1 MHTFQTPIS
10 HIALPKQFTYPFHY
24 TPHPLCVLAAEEVQA
39 YLHTRPEWH
48 DELQHG
54 KMFGVL
60 IVQDAKGS
68 LGYLAAFSGNL
79 AGSNHHPFFV
89 PPVFDL
95 LDPNGYFKQEEARIS
110 ALNHT
115 IQQCHPTDTPLL
127 RGGRGCVKEH
137 PEYTT
142 PYCYPDDRREE
153 GSQEHTA
160 GDVPAEGQNHPHGDN
175 THVDAHEIL
184 RFALDDK
191 KEALDGKNYNIVSLK
206 EQRKQRS
213 IALQQ
218 WIFRQFRLLNA
229 RGEAKD
235 IEQIFEE
242 TTRRNPPAGTGE
254 CAAPKLLQYAYLHGL
269 QPLAM
274 AEFWWG
280 DSPKGEIRRHGHYYP
295 SCRHKCEPILH
306 HMLQG
311 LDVEPN
317 PLLVSNT
324 DATQLHTVYEDEY
337 LLVVNKPAG
346 MLSVPGKTGQASVLS
361 ILQERYPDATGP
373 LLVHRLDMDTSGL
386 LLAAKDKDI
395 HAQLQAQFE
404 SRSVKKRYVAL
415 LEGIPHNKEP
425 KGFIRLPL
433 RPDYDNRPYQLV
445 DFEYGKPAVTR
456 YEIISPALC
465 HPEPSPFCHPERSEG
480 SREHPQ
486 ESPLLRGGRG
496 CVTEPSPLC
505 HPDDRREE
513 GSREHPAVK
522 NQEYAPEILRR
533 EAPLNDKKARDN
545 NTHKERTRI
554 LYHPETGR
562 THQLRV
568 HSAHPDGM
576 GCPIVG
582 DPLYGQ
588 PADRLYL
595 HAETLEF
602 RHPVSGKMMKI
613 KAEPPF

>member
-1 MHTFQTPIS
+1 MHTFHTPIS
-10 HIALPKQFTYPFHY
+10 HIPLPEQFTYPFHY
-24 TPHPLCVLAAEEVQA
+24 TPHPLCVLATEEVQA
-39 YLHTRPEWH
+39 YLQTRPEWH
-48 DELQHG
+48 EELQHG

-60 IVQDAKGS
+60 VVQDNEGRV
-68 LGYLAAFSGNL
+68 GYLAAFSGNL

-89 PPVFDL
+89 PPVYDL
-95 LDPNGYFKQEEARIS
+95 LAPDGYFKQEEARIS

-115 IQQCHPTDTPLL
+115 IQQCHPVASPPC
-127 RGGRGCVKEH
+127 R
-137 PEYTT
+137 PE
-142 PYCYPDDRREE
+142 RSE
-153 GSQEHTA
+153 GSREHTA

-175 THVDAHEIL
+175 THMDAPEIL
-184 RFALDDK
+184 RRKAPLNDK
-191 KEALDGKNYNIVSLK
+191 DIESLK
-206 EQRKQRS
+206 EERKNRS

-229 RGEAKD
+229 RGEVKD
-235 IEQIFEE
+235 IEQIFAE
-242 TTRRNPPAGTGE
+242 TARRNPPAGTGE
-254 CAAPKLLQYAYLHGL
+254 CAAPKLLQHAYLQGL

-274 AEFWWG
+274 AEWWWG

-295 SCRHKCEPILH
+295 SCRHKCEPILR

-317 PLLVSNT
+317 PLLISNT
-324 DATQLHTVYEDEY
+324 DATQLHTVYEDEF

-404 SRSVKKRYVAL
+404 SRSVKKRYLAL
-415 LEGIPHNKEP
+415 LEGVPQGKAP
-425 KGFIRLPL
+425 KGFIRLPM

-456 YEIISPALC
+456 YE
-465 HPEPSPFCHPERSEG
+465 FCNPPSEG
-480 SREHPQ
+480 
-486 ESPLLRGGRG
+486 
-496 CVTEPSPLC
+496 
-505 HPDDRREE
+505 
-513 GSREHPAVK
+513 
-522 NQEYAPEILRR
+522 
-533 EAPLNDKKARDN
+533 
-545 NTHKERTRI
+545 RTLI
-554 LYHPETGR
+554 HYYPETGR

-576 GCPIVG
+576 NCPIVG

-588 PADRLYL
+588 PDQRLCL

-602 RHPVSGKMMKI
+602 RHPVSGKMMRI
-613 KAEPPF
+613 QAPAPF